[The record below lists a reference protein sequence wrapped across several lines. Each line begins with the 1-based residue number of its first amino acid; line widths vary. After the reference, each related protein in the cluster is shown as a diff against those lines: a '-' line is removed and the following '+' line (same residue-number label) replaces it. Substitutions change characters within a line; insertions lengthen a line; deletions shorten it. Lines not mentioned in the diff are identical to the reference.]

1 MRFAGCA
8 ALKRIWGPQLRSV
21 LAVPDRTFLKFH
33 FLFLRIGR
41 CLSARGGTPLCG
53 IQCRRAR
60 CDSSSSLQSCFSA
73 SRRPRAKPSCNRMVR
88 QMAAMPSGLV
98 CPVYLH
104 LPCHLSLR
112 LLRLRRHRNSAQ
124 RPDRDRHRPHRQLQA
139 DRRVA
144 PRAHRAPAPG
154 VLNRLYYCRGKY
166 RTHPL
171 KPRAQLRRLPAL
183 PHLPARLR
191 SPHRMEARQT

>member
-1 MRFAGCA
+1 MRFARCA

-41 CLSARGGTPLCG
+41 CLAAAGEGTPFCG
-53 IQCRRAR
+53 NQCRRAR
-60 CDSSSSLQSCFSA
+60 CDSSASLQSCFSA

-88 QMAAMPSGLV
+88 QIAALPSGLIY
-98 CPVYLH
+98 PVYLH
-104 LPCHLSLR
+104 LPCPLS
-112 LLRLRRHRNSAQ
+112 LRLRRHRNSVQ
-124 RPDRDRHRPHRQLQA
+124 RRDRDRHPPHRQLPA

-144 PRAHRAPAPG
+144 PRGHRAPAPG
-154 VLNRLYYCRGKY
+154 LLNRLYYCRGKY

-171 KPRAQLRRLPAL
+171 KPRAQLRRLLAL
-183 PHLPARLR
+183 PHLAARLR